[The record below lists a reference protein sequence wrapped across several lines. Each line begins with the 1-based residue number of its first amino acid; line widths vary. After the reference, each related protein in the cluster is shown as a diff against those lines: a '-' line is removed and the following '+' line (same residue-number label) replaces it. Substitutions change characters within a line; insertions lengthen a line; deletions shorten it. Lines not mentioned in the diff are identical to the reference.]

1 MNKCWSWFLLPLAVC
16 AHGTVH
22 AETFTVD
29 QAVSRALATDPRV
42 SELEYLAE
50 AAKTYIAEAEG
61 SGDFL
66 ISLNTFV
73 GLAPALSGGMFKSEP
88 CGVGAPCEVRDDRY
102 SLASG
107 FSPWAYIEASVIKP
121 LYTFGKIENFS
132 QAAKSNVKVK
142 EADVRIQRGMT
153 MRDVKRAYFGQLAAR
168 DSVAFLQ
175 DVQSRVDTAIS
186 KANGWLES
194 GDGGVTQ
201 SDLYALQAARG
212 LVVGYLAQAQGLQ
225 RISLDGL
232 KVLTGVGLAGDFVL
246 ADERLVPLPLPQA
259 ELASLQASAVIDR
272 PEMTQ
277 LDEGLKAR
285 RALVAANKSMV
296 KPNVYA
302 GVAGM
307 AAYSPGRDRLKNP
320 YVSDPFNDYG
330 VTPMVGLKWDLA
342 PSVQSAKTA
351 REQAELNALVEKSA
365 LAGRG
370 IPFQVAEALNKVQA
384 SYSAVKSLEDGA
396 KSARRWMLSS
406 YSDFDAGLEK
416 VDKVVSAFQGYTLA
430 YGEYLKTVFDYNM
443 QVVDLDIATG
453 AYQ

>member
-1 MNKCWSWFLLPLAVC
+1 MNKRWSWLLFPLAMGAC
-16 AHGTVH
+16 GALH
-22 AETFTVD
+22 AETFTLD
-29 QAVSRALATDPRV
+29 QAVARALTTDPRV
-42 SELEYLAE
+42 SELEYLAQ
-50 AAKTYIAEAEG
+50 AAKTFVAEAEG

-73 GLAPALSGGMFKSEP
+73 GLAPAVSGSIFRSEP
-88 CGVGAPCEVRDDRY
+88 CGAGAPCDTRDDRY

-107 FSPWAYIEASVIKP
+107 LSPWAHIEGSIIKP

-132 QAAKSNVKVK
+132 LAAKSNVKVK
-142 EADVRIQRGMT
+142 ESDVRLQRGKT
-153 MRDVKRAYFGQLAAR
+153 MHDVKRAYFGHLAAR

-175 DVQSRVDTAIS
+175 DVLSRVELAIT
-186 KANGWLES
+186 KANGWLET

-212 LVVGYLAQAQGLQ
+212 VLNGYLAQAQGLQ

-232 KVLTGVGLAGDFVL
+232 KVLTGIGPGGDLVL
-246 ADERLVPLPLPQA
+246 ADERLAPLPLPQA
-259 ELASLQASAVIDR
+259 ELGSLQASAAIDR

-285 RALVAANKSMV
+285 RALVAANKSMT

-302 GVAGM
+302 GVVGM

-320 YVSDPFNDYG
+320 YITDPFNDYG
-330 VTPMVGLKWDLA
+330 VSPIIGVKWDLA
-342 PSVQSAKTA
+342 LSVQSAKTA

-365 LAGRG
+365 FASRG

-384 SYSAVKSLEDGA
+384 GHAAVASLEDGA
-396 KSARRWMLSS
+396 KAARRWMISA

-416 VDKVVSAFQGYTLA
+416 VDKTVSAFQGYTLA